1 MYVRTYACIQ
11 LASSAWNV
19 SHDSVYM
26 YTLETRRYPR
36 ETMDFIKLTVH
47 ARYSGVSLE
56 RREGKGREREKKKR
70 EKIPFLPL
78 AFLPS
83 VGRSLTRFT
92 PGFTSPQI
100 LLPRY
105 FSRCNSL
112 TECFNV
118 EIRSKQ

>member
-56 RREGKGREREKKKR
+56 RREGKERKKKTR
-70 EKIPFLPL
+70 ENSFSSLGFSPFSWEIVDKVYARFYEPADFVTTL
-78 AFLPS
+78 FQ
-83 VGRSLTRFT
+83 SL
-92 PGFTSPQI
+92 
-100 LLPRY
+100 
-105 FSRCNSL
+105 
-112 TECFNV
+112 
-118 EIRSKQ
+118 

>member
-1 MYVRTYACIQ
+1 MYVRTYTCIQ

-56 RREGKGREREKKKR
+56 RREGKGREREKKNERK
-70 EKIPFLPL
+70 FLFFPWL
-78 AFLPS
+78 F
-83 VGRSLTRFT
+83 SLQLGDR
-92 PGFTSPQI
+92 
-100 LLPRY
+100 
-105 FSRCNSL
+105 
-112 TECFNV
+112 
-118 EIRSKQ
+118 

>member
-1 MYVRTYACIQ
+1 MYVRTYTCIQ

-36 ETMDFIKLTVH
+36 ETVDFIKLTGDTLAFRWNV
-47 ARYSGVSLE
+47 E
-56 RREGKGREREKKKR
+56 KEKREKKKQ